1 MMLKYLFPILSLTV
15 FAVAPQQHIAGN
27 PQKEIVV
34 KVTDTGYATYQ
45 NNRFGYS
52 IDYPKNNFIPQ
63 PESDYGD
70 GCIFFNTRQQEV
82 LRVFGRYNTPEDGP
96 AIALVQQFNSDIK
109 SAIQQHKTITYKK
122 LGKTFYVLSGYS
134 NTTIFYQKTIL
145 LNGNFAYAILQYPV
159 KEKAFYN
166 RLITP
171 IFSSFR

>member
-1 MMLKYLFPILSLTV
+1 MLKYLFSILPLVV
-15 FAVAPQQHIAGN
+15 FAVAPQHHFARN
-27 PQKEIVV
+27 PQKHIVI

-52 IDYPKNNFIPQ
+52 INYPQNSFIPQ

-70 GCIFFNTRQQEV
+70 GCIFLNDMQQEV

-96 AIALVQQFNSDIK
+96 AVSLAQQFNSDIK
-109 SAIQQHKTITYKK
+109 SATRQHKTITYKK

-134 NTTIFYQKTIL
+134 NNTIFYQKTIL

-166 RLITP
+166 RLIGP
-171 IFSSFR
+171 IFNSFR